1 MMPDINIGQNLAQG
15 FQLGANIRQM
25 RQQQAMADKALQEQ
39 EVYKAMLAEHF
50 ANPTYESASKLMMRF
65 PQQREAIKESWEI
78 TDKATRQQ
86 DFTKGMQAFQ
96 AISNNNIPAAESLL
110 DEYII
115 SSENS
120 GKDATQY
127 KVMKEQLKT
136 DPKGV
141 AAQLS
146 WYLSSAEPDK
156 FNKISEEIRKQGLA
170 PLELEKMQAEVSIKG
185 EEAKAAPFKTQEA
198 KSSADKAA
206 VAAKFA
212 ESDAA
217 LDLQQK
223 GWNIQKLQN
232 DIALSKQNTAIA
244 AMNAQTARMG
254 NSLKAQENQLKLQDL
269 ISKRDE
275 TVRTKAAEIESARSS
290 MDNMLNTA
298 ERVLKTPKSVVN
310 SAAGAVVSKIPTL
323 RNETSDFE
331 GLLETLSSQAFMA
344 QIPNLKGLGA
354 LSNAEGEKLQA
365 ALQNF
370 SLKQSPERLLTNVK
384 EAQRLILKARKNVS
398 DKYGVPDTAPDTPAA
413 TQGVVSSSGAEMQ
426 PLQNAAMQ
434 ELARRR
440 ALKGK

>member
-1 MMPDINIGQNLAQG
+1 
-15 FQLGANIRQM
+15 
-25 RQQQAMADKALQEQ
+25 
-39 EVYKAMLAEHF
+39 
-50 ANPTYESASKLMMRF
+50 
-65 PQQREAIKESWEI
+65 
-78 TDKATRQQ
+78 
-86 DFTKGMQAFQ
+86 
-96 AISNNNIPAAESLL
+96 
-110 DEYII
+110 
-115 SSENS
+115 
-120 GKDATQY
+120 
-127 KVMKEQLKT
+127 MKEQLKT

-156 FNKISEEIRKQGLA
+156 FNKISEELRKQGLA
-170 PLELEKMQAEVSIKG
+170 PLEVAKMQAEVAIKG

-254 NSLKAQENQLKLQDL
+254 NSLKAQENQLKLQDM
-269 ISKRDE
+269 ITKRDE

-310 SAAGAVVSKIPTL
+310 WASGAVVSKLPTL
-323 RNETSDFE
+323 DNETANFE

-344 QIPNLKGLGA
+344 QIPNLKGMGA

-370 SLKQSPERLLTNVK
+370 SLKQSPERLLSNVK

-398 DKYGVPDTAPDTPAA
+398 DKYGVPDTVPDIPAA
-413 TQGVVSSSGAEMQ
+413 KVPPMPKGAVRKI
-426 PLQNAAMQ
+426 N
-434 ELARRR
+434 
-440 ALKGK
+440 